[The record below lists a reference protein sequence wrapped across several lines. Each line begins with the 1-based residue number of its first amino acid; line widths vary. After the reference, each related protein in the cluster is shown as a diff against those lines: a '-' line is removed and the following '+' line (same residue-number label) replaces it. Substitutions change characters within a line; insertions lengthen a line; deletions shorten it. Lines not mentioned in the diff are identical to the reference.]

1 VHALL
6 VGPGGERRAQRGG
19 QPYAGGVVR
28 ESLRAGGGRVTVLW
42 PSGIHQSVEAG
53 SERVLTITEPMAVQV
68 TPRRVAVGAQTPG
81 RVVVDPGALALSPAA
96 VRVETTGGR
105 WSEPMAAGDDGRW
118 RGTLVPPSERS
129 TTALSVTIGELT
141 LRVRPKIF
149 VR

>member
-1 VHALL
+1 MDLLPPLTSFAVPATLMLVLSLLL
-6 VGPGGERRAQRGG
+6 VRRRQRAQTRRQEANDAIDTVIGW
-19 QPYAGGVVR
+19 QP
-28 ESLRAGGGRVTVLW
+28 
-42 PSGIHQSVEAG
+42 EAA
-53 SERVLTITEPMAVQV
+53 RVLTITEPMAVQV